1 LKRTANDS
9 TDTVDDAN
17 SKGVTDANVTHPAT
31 GNYCFY
37 NLGFTP
43 KNVVVTA
50 EFDTGIRI
58 NTASSWEGAVNFNC
72 PGSPIFSIQTQ
83 NSSGTA
89 TNTSLYVLIN

>member
-1 LKRTANDS
+1 VPRCDLASCCVSRNPAAAAT
-9 TDTVDDAN
+9 
-17 SKGVTDANVTHPAT
+17 NVTHPVT

-50 EFDTGIRI
+50 EFYTGIRI
-58 NTASSWEGAVNFNC
+58 NTVSSWEGAVNFNC
-72 PGSPIFSIQTQ
+72 SGSPLFSIQTQ

-89 TNTSLYVLIN
+89 TNTSLYVLID